1 MCAHVVS
8 RALSIPLEL
17 YSCTLPIPR
26 HDSFLALR
34 ISFLINLAQRIQES
48 PESSG
53 SSNEESRPCSQGQE
67 KGGAISVLSVNLGRF
82 QPSSVLATSLL

>member
-1 MCAHVVS
+1 MCAHVVP

-53 SSNEESRPCSQGQE
+53 SSDLAAKGRKKVGPSQCY
-67 KGGAISVLSVNLGRF
+67 L
-82 QPSSVLATSLL
+82 